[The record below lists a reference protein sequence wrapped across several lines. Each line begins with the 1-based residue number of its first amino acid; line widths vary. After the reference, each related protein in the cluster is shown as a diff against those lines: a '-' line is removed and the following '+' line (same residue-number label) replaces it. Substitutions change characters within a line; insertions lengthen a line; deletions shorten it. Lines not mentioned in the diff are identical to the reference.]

1 MLGCV
6 RDIITISPAPANI
19 YEQVKARIIATYG
32 PSDETKLLLRGQVG
46 TDGNVSRMSLILS
59 RLRGLDGNIEDN
71 VIRSTF
77 LDQLPREH
85 RAILVATGVAD
96 LNRLAEDA
104 NRMTE
109 STLGVESY
117 ASTVTKENTPSPVE
131 TDIQQLITSMAA
143 FFKKFEK
150 LEKE

>member
-1 MLGCV
+1 
-6 RDIITISPAPANI
+6 
-19 YEQVKARIIATYG
+19 
-32 PSDETKLLLRGQVG
+32 
-46 TDGNVSRMSLILS
+46 MSLILS